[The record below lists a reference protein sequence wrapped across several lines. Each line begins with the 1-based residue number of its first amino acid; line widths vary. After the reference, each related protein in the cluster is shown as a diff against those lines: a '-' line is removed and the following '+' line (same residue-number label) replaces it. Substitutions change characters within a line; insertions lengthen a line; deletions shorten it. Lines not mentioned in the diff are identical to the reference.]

1 MNITIHFLENVA
13 SASFAKQARLGEKN
27 RLRLLAMVCTSRLQD
42 DELLVNVEGGISEEE
57 QRRIEEVFDELC
69 PPPCLENIDI
79 KGYFGQRL
87 PRWMMPTTVMPLG
100 SLRILMMDGL
110 PCCTELPSG
119 LSQLPCLE
127 HLQIRRAPVIKRV
140 GLEFLQP
147 NNQVG
152 VVFPRLQKLIF
163 KGMVEW
169 EEWEWEEQVKG
180 MPILENLRLDR
191 CKLSR
196 VPPGLAFHARALK
209 ELCIYDVKN
218 LSSLEN
224 FASVVHLDVF
234 GNTKLE
240 RISNFPKL
248 QKLVIVRCP
257 EMKVL
262 EDVPALQRLNLE
274 DYDMETIPMYLQD
287 VSPRHLLVDCS
298 LSLLTSIAAGKSGS
312 EWHKFCYIQ
321 QVKAFANDK
330 GCPRKWYVVY
340 TRDPFRLE
348 TNISRSAI
356 AQGKLTFSVLHPIY
370 FYFQI
375 PCLAW
380 SILLVPSC
388 QFQSIYLA
396 QHAATAGGFDT
407 LKHVPLKMS
416 GW

>member
-1 MNITIHFLENVA
+1 
-13 SASFAKQARLGEKN
+13 
-27 RLRLLAMVCTSRLQD
+27 
-42 DELLVNVEGGISEEE
+42 LVNVEGGISVEE

-79 KGYFGQRL
+79 QWYFGQRL
-87 PRWMMPTTVMPLG
+87 PRWMMPTAVMPLG
-100 SLRILMMDGL
+100 SLRILTMDHL

-152 VVFPRLQKLIF
+152 VVFPRLQRLTFEK
-163 KGMVEW
+163 MVEW
-169 EEWEWEEQVKG
+169 EEWEWEEQVKA
-180 MPILENLRLDR
+180 MPILETLKLKM

-196 VPPGLAFHARALK
+196 VPPGLAFHTKALK

-224 FASVVHLDVF
+224 FTSVVRLDVF
-234 GNTKLE
+234 TNTHLE
-240 RISNFPKL
+240 RISNLPKL
-248 QKLVIVRCP
+248 QKLVIVKCP
-257 EMKVL
+257 KLKVL
-262 EDVPALQRLNLE
+262 EGMPALQRLNLE
-274 DYDMETIPMYLQD
+274 DYVMETVPRYLQD
-287 VSPRHLLVDCS
+287 VNPRHLLLDCS
-298 LSLLTSIAAGKSGS
+298 LSLLTYIAAGKPSP
-312 EWHKFCYIQ
+312 EWDKLNHIQ
-321 QVKAFANDK
+321 QVKAYADDK
-330 GCPRKWYVVY
+330 GCPRKWYVLY

-356 AQGKLTFSVLHPIY
+356 AQGKLTFPVLHPIY

-380 SILLVPSC
+380 SVLLVPSC
-388 QFQSIYLA
+388 QFQSIYLV
-396 QHAATAGGFDT
+396 QHAANAGGFDT